1 VKVGAMRHRIGI
13 YARAMTKDTY
23 GQEVETFTLSTTRW
37 GSVEVTNGA
46 KEEGYEGQQEKD
58 AIEITMRFFKTIS
71 VLGRVAFN
79 GSSYQITSVID
90 VNGLGV
96 EYRVTAE
103 RIR

>member
-1 VKVGAMRHRIGI
+1 
-13 YARAMTKDTY
+13 MTKDTY
-23 GQEVETFTLSTTRW
+23 GQEIETFTLSTTRW
-37 GSVEVTNGA
+37 ASVEVTSGA
-46 KEEGYEGQQEKD
+46 KEEGYEGQQQKE
-58 AIEITMRFFKTIS
+58 AIEITMRPFKTIS

-96 EYRVTAE
+96 EYKVTAE